1 MLVTTACTQ
10 PPRAFAAFA
19 SSSQRTSS
27 CTGPAT
33 PARTI
38 PGQTTPG
45 PPPAP
50 PPTTPSTITALPGP
64 TPHLL
69 DLPLLLQPLH
79 ELSLRVVAPQVARRR
94 PPRVDADAD
103 HRNLVPHLPRPVRRQ
118 QRAEDDPRLERR
130 VVLPAELSQQ
140 PQHQLVP
147 LAKRHLAD
155 PPLALDLLDQRVE
168 LQLHRDAPSGRGAP

>member
-27 CTGPAT
+27 CTGPGT

-38 PGQTTPG
+38 PLPAH
-45 PPPAP
+45 PAP
-50 PPTTPSTITALPGP
+50 PPTPPPPPPGP
-64 TPHLL
+64 PPPPLP
-69 DLPLLLQPLH
+69 LPLLLQPLH

-168 LQLHRDAPSGRGAP
+168 LQLQREAA

>member
-27 CTGPAT
+27 CTGPET

-38 PGQTTPG
+38 PVTTT
-45 PPPAP
+45 PAP
-50 PPTTPSTITALPGP
+50 PPPLA
-64 TPHLL
+64 
-69 DLPLLLQPLH
+69 LPLLLQPLH

-118 QRAEDDPRLERR
+118 QRA
-130 VVLPAELSQQ
+130 
-140 PQHQLVP
+140 
-147 LAKRHLAD
+147 AD
-155 PPLALDLLDQRVE
+155 
-168 LQLHRDAPSGRGAP
+168 